1 MGSSVMLNPEGA
13 KELGLVVGNRVRVTT
28 GKQVIKDV
36 HIVFELLNRGELVSD
51 DYFIF
56 SNRALMATM
65 IVLMLI
71 NAAPMAGVRTMP

>member
-1 MGSSVMLNPEGA
+1 MLNPEGA

-28 GKQVIKDV
+28 GKQAIKDV

>member
-1 MGSSVMLNPEGA
+1 MLNPEGA